1 MSGDT
6 SKERAATGG
15 DIRTTGAATGGAPA
29 GGVLTIDLA
38 ALADNWRILAAR
50 IAPAACAAVVKA
62 DAYGLGVARAAPALR
77 AAGAR
82 TFFVALAEEAAP
94 LRAAVPDATLYVLG
108 GLLPGNVDAMLAA
121 DARPVLG
128 SLPEI
133 ADWAAAC
140 AARGADLPAALHV
153 DTGMNRL
160 GLSLEEARQVAERGP
175 GFTPSL
181 VMTHL
186 ACGDTPGHPLTA
198 LQRERF
204 AAVAALFPGV
214 PASLANSAGC
224 LLPRSYHFDLA
235 RPGVALYGGRSLAS
249 APALKPVVRLEV
261 PVIQLRTGEA
271 GESVGYGAASTLTR
285 RSRLAILSLGY
296 ADGFLRASGASDARR
311 GAEVILAGQ
320 RCPLVG
326 RVSMD
331 LCAID
336 ITDLPDGAVTR
347 GDRAVVLGDGLSVD
361 DLAAHSGTIG
371 YEVLTSLGRRY
382 RRVYLGG

>member
-6 SKERAATGG
+6 SKESAETGG
-15 DIRTTGAATGGAPA
+15 DTRTTGAATGSAPA

-38 ALADNWRILAAR
+38 ALADNWRMLAAR

-160 GLSLEEARQVAERGP
+160 GLSLEEARQVA
-175 GFTPSL
+175 
-181 VMTHL
+181 
-186 ACGDTPGHPLTA
+186 
-198 LQRERF
+198 
-204 AAVAALFPGV
+204 
-214 PASLANSAGC
+214 
-224 LLPRSYHFDLA
+224 
-235 RPGVALYGGRSLAS
+235 
-249 APALKPVVRLEV
+249 
-261 PVIQLRTGEA
+261 
-271 GESVGYGAASTLTR
+271 
-285 RSRLAILSLGY
+285 
-296 ADGFLRASGASDARR
+296 
-311 GAEVILAGQ
+311 
-320 RCPLVG
+320 
-326 RVSMD
+326 
-331 LCAID
+331 
-336 ITDLPDGAVTR
+336 
-347 GDRAVVLGDGLSVD
+347 
-361 DLAAHSGTIG
+361 
-371 YEVLTSLGRRY
+371 
-382 RRVYLGG
+382 